1 MEFAKRMW
9 SQIGAQMQGVSLPT
23 KALIASLV
31 VILVM
36 SAGFLLLYAGA
47 EEMVTFGPA
56 GSNPAEAIAR
66 LNQAGIDAEVSGG
79 MILVPPDQMPQAF
92 AVLQRDGLLGED
104 PAVVF
109 DRMFNSQSPWETD
122 KRDQQ
127 RAVVAKSRFL
137 SAAIQSLQGVKSA
150 DVMYDP
156 GQDGIGK
163 RHVRASAM
171 ATITTTTGQVS
182 TELADSVAAMVSG
195 AVAKIDMADVKIV
208 DARTG
213 RRVAVSDPNN
223 MLPSDALE
231 MKRNVEDR
239 KRREIENIL
248 DYIPGVR
255 VGVNVLMDSV
265 ASRQER
271 RREYDKEQ
279 PVQSEMSEERTRSNL
294 ANAGEPGPRSNTGLS
309 INGSGGA
316 GTQESETRTLTEF
329 FENKPVL
336 LEQDTVLTGNQ
347 IKQINVAI
355 NVPRSFFVGLYKQ
368 QNPDVTD
375 EPDNAAIT
383 ALIQPELARIEQKVQ
398 VLTLAD
404 VQGAVRADMVPD
416 MPAEITAGAASTI
429 GRMIDGG
436 WGGPAGVSL
445 LALASLGLMFKVYR
459 NATRPETLPSIEELA
474 GVPPSLPSDEELI
487 GEADESEASLQGVE
501 LNEEDLKA
509 RRIAEQISD
518 LVRADPA
525 EASRLLGK
533 WVSTND

>member
-31 VILVM
+31 VILLM
-36 SAGFLLLYAGA
+36 SAGFLMLYAGA
-47 EEMVTFGPA
+47 EEMVPFGPA
-56 GSNPAEAIAR
+56 GSNPAEAIAK
-66 LNQAGIDAEVSGG
+66 LNQAGIEAGVSGG
-79 MILVPPDQMPQAF
+79 MILVPPDKLPQAF
-92 AVLQRDGLLGED
+92 AVLQGGGLLGED
-104 PAVVF
+104 ASTVF
-109 DRMFNSQSPWETD
+109 DRMFDSQSPWETD

-127 RAVVAKSRFL
+127 RAVVARSRFL
-137 SAAIQSLQGVKSA
+137 AAAIQSLRGVKSA

-195 AVAKIDMADVKIV
+195 AVAKVDMTDVKII

-231 MKRNVEDR
+231 MKRNVEER

-271 RREYDKEQ
+271 RREYDNDQ
-279 PVQSEMSEERTRSNL
+279 PVQSELSEERTRSNI
-294 ANAGEPGPRSNTGLS
+294 ADAGEPGPRSNTGLS

-316 GTQESETRTLTEF
+316 GTQETETKTQTEF
-329 FENKPVL
+329 FENKPIV

-347 IKQINVAI
+347 VKQINVAI

-368 QNPDVTD
+368 QNPDAAD

-383 ALIQPELARIEQKVQ
+383 ALVQPELAKIEQKVQ

-404 VQGAVRADMVPD
+404 VQGAVSADMVPD
-416 MPAEITAGAASTI
+416 MPAELTAGAASTI

-487 GEADESEASLQGVE
+487 GEADESEASMQGVE
-501 LNEEDLKA
+501 LDEDDLKA

>member
-9 SQIGAQMQGVSLPT
+9 AQIGAQMQGVSLPT

-31 VILVM
+31 VILLM
-36 SAGFLLLYAGA
+36 SAGFLMLYAGA
-47 EEMVTFGPA
+47 EEMVPFGPA

-66 LNQAGIDAEVSGG
+66 LNQSGIEAEVSGG
-79 MILVPPDQMPQAF
+79 MIYVSPDQMPQAF

-104 PAVVF
+104 ASTVF
-109 DRMFNSQSPWETD
+109 DRMFDSQSPWETD

-127 RAVVAKSRFL
+127 RAVVARSRFL
-137 SAAIQSLQGVKSA
+137 AAAIQTLQGVKSA

-171 ATITTTTGQVS
+171 ATITTTSGQVS
-182 TELADSVAAMVSG
+182 TELADSVAAMISG
-195 AVAKIDMADVKIV
+195 AVAKIDMTDVKIV

-231 MKRNVEDR
+231 MKRNVEER

-279 PVQSEMSEERTRSNL
+279 PVQSEMTEERNRSNM

-309 INGSGGA
+309 INGSGAA
-316 GTQESETRTLTEF
+316 GTQESETKTLTEF
-329 FENKPVL
+329 YENKPIL
-336 LEQDTVLTGNQ
+336 LEQDTVVTGNQ
-347 IKQINVAI
+347 VKQINVAI

-368 QNPDVTD
+368 QNPTATD

-383 ALIQPELARIEQKVQ
+383 ALVQPELAKIEQKVQ

-416 MPAEITAGAASTI
+416 MPADITAGTASTL
-429 GRMIDGG
+429 GKMIDGG

-445 LALASLGLMFKVYR
+445 LALASLALMFKVYR

-487 GEADESEASLQGVE
+487 GEADESEASMQGVE

>member
-9 SQIGAQMQGVSLPT
+9 SQIGAQMQGVSVAT

-31 VILVM
+31 VILLM
-36 SAGFLLLYAGA
+36 SAGFLMLYAGA
-47 EEMVTFGPA
+47 EEMVPFGPA
-56 GSNPAEAIAR
+56 GSNPAEAVTR
-66 LNQAGIDAEVSGG
+66 LKQAGIEAEVSGG
-79 MILVPPDQMPQAF
+79 MIRVPPDQLPQAF
-92 AVLQRDGLLGED
+92 TVLQQDGLLGED
-104 PAVVF
+104 PSIVF
-109 DRMFNSQSPWETD
+109 DRMFDSQSPWETD

-127 RAVVAKSRFL
+127 RAVVAQSRFL
-137 SAAIQSLQGVKSA
+137 SAAIQSIQGVKSA

-171 ATITTTTGQVS
+171 ATITTTTGQVG
-182 TELADSVAAMVSG
+182 TELADAVAALISG
-195 AVAKIDMADVKIV
+195 AVAKIDMADVKII

-213 RRVAVSDPNN
+213 KRVAVADPNN

-231 MKRNVEDR
+231 IKRNVEER

-271 RREYDKEQ
+271 RREYDKDQ
-279 PVQSEMSEERTRSNL
+279 PIQSELNEERTRRNV
-294 ANAGEPGPRSNTGLS
+294 ADAGEPGPRSNTGLS

-316 GTQESETRTLTEF
+316 GTEENESKILTEF
-329 FENKPVL
+329 FENKPIL

-347 IKQINVAI
+347 VKQINVAI

-368 QNPDVTD
+368 QNPGTQD
-375 EPDNAAIT
+375 EPDNAALA
-383 ALIQPELARIEQKVQ
+383 ALVQPELANIEQKVQ

-404 VQGAVRADMVPD
+404 VQGAVNADMVPD
-416 MPAEITAGAASTI
+416 MPAALTDGTASTV
-429 GRMIDGG
+429 GKMLDGG

-445 LALASLGLMFKVYR
+445 LALASLGLMLKVYR
-459 NATRPETLPSIEELA
+459 NATRPESLPSIEELA

-487 GEADESEASLQGVE
+487 GEADETETSMTGVE
-501 LNEEDLKA
+501 LNEDDLKA